1 MSDRGPSQQLHGIES
16 DSTSHQVDIEALEA
30 GQERPAHAQHQ
41 HIARLNTLREISRVT
56 LAAESSQA
64 VALAALQHIQKL
76 IPCLRASVTEFDYQ
90 TGQARVLAVY
100 TVEQTA
106 IGEGRQIALSNFNV
120 LRKLFDGQPELIERL
135 DDYADIMPLSDALAA
150 EGVGAVAL
158 LPLIVGGEVIGSL
171 NLGAQEGFHYTREH
185 LEIAGEVADAIAI
198 AIQHSRL
205 LEATREQQILAG
217 VLRDTTALL
226 SSTLDL
232 DKVLEYILD
241 HLALVVPHDSAN
253 IMLVESGVARIVGQ
267 RGYDKR
273 GLYQALMQVRYTV
286 ANTPN
291 LHQMSQ
297 TGQGMLIEKTWS
309 YPGWVIGDESA
320 WIRSYAGVPI
330 RLGDSVIGFLNLDS
344 DKPGFFTPENVA
356 RLQAFAD
363 QAAIAIRNAQ
373 LYDAEQRRRRISEA
387 LTQALGALNS
397 TLELDELLSLVLR
410 QLRQV
415 LRYDSAT
422 VQRIDGGD
430 LVVMAGQGFPDQDKV
445 EGMRFPIVPKF
456 PNTYVVTEKKP
467 LAIEDVVEAYPHFQE
482 EASTYESGHIRS
494 WLGVPLL
501 VKDELIG
508 MLTLDRTQVEPYTQ
522 EDVELAA
529 AFANQAAIAIDNARL
544 LQHTRDRATR
554 MELVERIG
562 RRSTAI
568 LDLDELLVQA
578 ADLISSTFGYYY
590 TNILLI
596 EGDDLVLRAASL
608 PEVHRQRGRLRL
620 KVGKEGITGWVA
632 ATGETLLVPDVR
644 VEPRYVAKTH
654 VEVVTRSEL
663 AVPINL
669 RGEIIGV
676 LNIESTEVGEFT
688 LADVQMLQA
697 ITAQLAVAIQ
707 NARLYEQIQH
717 HATELEARV
726 AERTLA
732 LRRAY
737 EELEA
742 LSQVKDEFVAN
753 VSHEL
758 RTPITSI
765 KLQQQ
770 LIEMNPEQ
778 IPRHLTI
785 MRRETDRLELI
796 VEGLLQLTRLDRR
809 RVELDKRPVN
819 LNALVEQYVDDRV
832 AVADEHGVTLR
843 YEMLPHLS
851 LVMADQGLLGQTLGV
866 LLTNALNYTPPGGEV
881 LVRTRAREEEGRHW
895 VGFCVGDT
903 GPGIPLGEQPR
914 IFERFFR
921 GEAGYESGAPGTG
934 LGLSI
939 AKEIVDLH
947 HGLIQ
952 VSSEGV
958 PGRGTLFEV
967 WLPVEDEEGDAAD

>member
-1 MSDRGPSQQLHGIES
+1 MSDGGPSQQPHGIES
-16 DSTSHQVDIEALEA
+16 DSSSHQIDIGALEA
-30 GQERPAHAQHQ
+30 GQTHPAHTQLQHVE
-41 HIARLNTLREISRVT
+41 RLNILREISRAT

-76 IPCLRASVTEFDYQ
+76 IPCLRASVTEFDFH
-90 TGQARVLAVY
+90 TGQARILAVHA
-100 TVEQTA
+100 VEQTA
-106 IGEGRQIALSNFNV
+106 LGEGRQVALSNFNM
-120 LRKLFDGQPELIERL
+120 LGKLFEGHSELVEPL
-135 DDYADIMPLSDALAA
+135 DDYANIMPLSDALAA
-150 EGVGAVAL
+150 EGVDTIAL

-171 NLGAQEGFHYTREH
+171 NLGAQEGFRYTDEH
-185 LEIAGEVADAIAI
+185 MEIAGEIADAIAI
-198 AIQHSRL
+198 AIQHTRL
-205 LEATREQQILAG
+205 LEATREQQTLAE

-253 IMLVESGVARIVGQ
+253 IMLIESGVARVVGQ
-267 RGYDKR
+267 RGYDER
-273 GLYQALMQVRYTV
+273 GLYQALEQIRYTV

-291 LHQMSQ
+291 LHQMVQ

-309 YPGWVIGDESA
+309 YPGWVMGDESA
-320 WIRSYAGVPI
+320 WIRSYVGVPI
-330 RLGDSVIGFLNLDS
+330 RLGDKVIGFLNLDS
-344 DKPGFFTPENVA
+344 DKPGFFTQEHGE

-363 QAAIAIRNAQ
+363 QAALAIQNAQ

-397 TLELDELLSLVLR
+397 TLELDELLSLVLQ

-415 LRYDSAT
+415 IRYDSAT
-422 VQRIDGGD
+422 LQRIDGGD

-445 EGMRFPIVPKF
+445 ESIRFPIEPKF

-467 LAIEDVVEAYPHFQE
+467 LAIDDVVEAYPHFHD

-508 MLTLDRTQVEPYTQ
+508 MLTLDRMRVEPYTQ
-522 EDVELAA
+522 EDVELAT
-529 AFANQAAIAIDNARL
+529 AFANQAAIAINNARL

-608 PEVHRQRGRLRL
+608 PAVHRQRGKLSV

-644 VEPRYVAKTH
+644 VEPRYIAKTH
-654 VEVVTRSEL
+654 EEIVTRSEL

-676 LNIESTEVGEFT
+676 LNIESTEVDEFT
-688 LADVQMLQA
+688 PADVQMLQT

-726 AERTLA
+726 AERTLE

-770 LIEMNPEQ
+770 LIEMNSEQ

-785 MRRETDRLELI
+785 MRRETNRLELI
-796 VEGLLQLTRLDRR
+796 VEGLLQLTRLDQR
-809 RVELDKRPVN
+809 RVELDKSPVD
-819 LNALVEQYVDDRV
+819 LNALVDQYVTDRV
-832 AVADEHGVTLR
+832 AVADEQGVTLR
-843 YEMLPHLS
+843 YESLPQLP
-851 LVMADQGLLGQTLGV
+851 LIAADQGLLGQTLGV
-866 LLTNALNYTPPGGEV
+866 LLTNALNYTSPGGQV
-881 LVRTRAREEEGRHW
+881 FVRTCAREEEGRRW
-895 VGFCVGDT
+895 VGFSVRDT
-903 GPGIPLGEQPR
+903 GPGIPLEEQPQ
-914 IFERFFR
+914 IFDRFFR

-939 AKEIVDLH
+939 AREIVDLH
-947 HGLIQ
+947 HGVIQ
-952 VSSEGV
+952 VSSKGV

-967 WLPVEDEEGDAAD
+967 WLPVEDGEGDAAS